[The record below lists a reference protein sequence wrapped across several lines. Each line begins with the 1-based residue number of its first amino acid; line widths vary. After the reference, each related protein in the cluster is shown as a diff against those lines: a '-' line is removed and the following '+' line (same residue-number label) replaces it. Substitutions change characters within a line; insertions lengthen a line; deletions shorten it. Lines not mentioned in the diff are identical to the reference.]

1 MKLIAEL
8 QSLDNLNDYQDIDY
22 LLIPTS
28 FSLASSHAPLT
39 SPEIAKVMQW
49 TTINKTK
56 AVIKVDQLIEN
67 KYLNSFFRYLDKYAY
82 YDCLFLYSDFAV
94 FNYFDNKGMLNKL
107 MYNAPTLV
115 CNTKD
120 CEFYNKR
127 GIKVI
132 LSNELSIE
140 EITEC
145 AKEKNVIVQSYG
157 YFPIYYSQRE
167 ILSLYN
173 KNVSGDTDYKN
184 KLYYLKEEK
193 REEMYPVFEKE
204 NYTVIFS
211 KAKILIYK
219 DLEKIKPEYIFINSN
234 FLKPDNFKMILNLY
248 VDGIKN
254 GFKNDD
260 KIKMIDDNYESSL
273 LYSKSNIL

>member
-22 LLIPTS
+22 LLIPTL
-28 FSLASSHAPLT
+28 FSIASSHAPL
-39 SPEIAKVMQW
+39 SNLEIAKVMQW
-49 TTINKTK
+49 STTNKTK
-56 AVIKVDQLIEN
+56 AVLKVDQLIEN
-67 KYLNSFFRYLDKYAY
+67 KYLNSFLRYLEKYAY

-94 FNYFDNKGMLNKL
+94 FNFFDDKKMLNKL
-107 MYNAPTLV
+107 IYNAPTLI

-120 CEFYNKR
+120 CDFYNNR
-127 GIKVI
+127 GIKVFV
-132 LSNELSIE
+132 SNELSIE
-140 EITEC
+140 ELTEC
-145 AKEKNVIVQSYG
+145 AKIKNTIVQSYG

-173 KNVSGDTDYKN
+173 KHVNSDRDYKN
-184 KLYYLKEEK
+184 KLYYLKEGK
-193 REEMYPVFEKE
+193 REELYPVLEKE

-219 DLEKIKPEYIFINSN
+219 DLEEIKPEYIFINSN
-234 FLKPDNFKMILNLY
+234 FLKPDNFKKILKLY
-248 VDGIKN
+248 VEGIKN
-254 GFKNDD
+254 GFKDDD
-260 KIKMIDDNYESSL
+260 KIKMIDNNYENSL